1 MFQGPKCRIHLNFG
15 TVYAGSPWSMDVKAL
30 AFPAATVNI
39 EACVLTSIYRSSAQ
53 RQLVFRSVRI

>member
-1 MFQGPKCRIHLNFG
+1 G